1 MPSILDTVNALIS
14 LEDFKAYLSNDVND
28 EIRNDTTNDNDFE
41 RIINAVSHF
50 FNGRTGRKLL
60 YRENTEYYDG
70 DGTQVLRL
78 DNWPVVSTAAE
89 IAIYSDPDRAYGADT
104 KIAAAGII
112 IYPARGKILLD
123 GAAFATGAQATKV
136 VYTAGYV
143 ISGTVTIPWDL
154 AMAVRQMASVL
165 WKQQKD
171 KLSGLATVSIGGAS
185 VTLIE
190 EMMPKF
196 VEDVLWRE
204 SHLCGP
210 RSA

>member
-1 MPSILDTVNALIS
+1 MASVLDTANALIS

-50 FNGRTGRKLL
+50 FNGKTGRKLL

-70 DGTQVLRL
+70 NGKNILYL
-78 DNWPVVSTAAE
+78 DNWPVVSTPAT
-89 IAIYSDPDRAYGADT
+89 IALYSDPDREYGDDT

-112 IYPARGKILLD
+112 IYPARGKIRLD
-123 GAAFATGAQATKV
+123 GAYFATGAQATKV

-154 AMAVRQMASVL
+154 AMAVRQMCSVL

-185 VTLIE
+185 ITLIE
-190 EMMPKF
+190 EIMPKF
-196 VEDVLWRE
+196 VEDILWRE
-204 SHLCGP
+204 SNLYGR

>member
-1 MPSILDTVNALIS
+1 MASVLDTANALIS
-14 LEDFKAYLSNDVND
+14 LEEFKAYLSNDVND
-28 EIRNDTTNDNDFE
+28 EIRNDTGNDNDFE

-70 DGTQVLRL
+70 NGKGVLYL
-78 DNWPVVSTAAE
+78 DNWPVVSTPAT
-89 IAIYSDPDRAYGADT
+89 IAIYSDPDREYGDDT

-112 IYPARGKILLD
+112 IYPASGKILLD

-136 VYTAGYV
+136 IYTAGYV

-154 AMAVRQMASVL
+154 AMAVRMMASVL
-165 WKQQKD
+165 WKHQKD
-171 KLSGLATVSIGGAS
+171 KVSGLASVSIGGAS

-190 EMMPKF
+190 ELMPKF
-196 VEDVLWRE
+196 VEDVLCRE

>member
-1 MPSILDTVNALIS
+1 MPSVLDTTNALIA
-14 LEDFKAYLSNDVND
+14 LEDFKAYLANDMND
-28 EIRNDTTNDNDFE
+28 EIRNDTLNDNDFE

-60 YRENTEYYDG
+60 YRENTELYDG
-70 DGTQVLRL
+70 DGKDELYL

-89 IAIYSDPDRAYGADT
+89 IAIYSDPNRAHGVDT
-104 KIAAAGII
+104 QIAAAGII
-112 IYPARGKILLD
+112 IYPASGKIVLSGGYLAW
-123 GAAFATGAQATKV
+123 GPQATKV

-154 AMAVRQMASVL
+154 AMGVRMMASVL
-165 WKQQKD
+165 WKHQKD
-171 KLSGLATVSIGGAS
+171 KVSGLASVSIGGAS
-185 VTLIE
+185 ITLIE
-190 EMMPKF
+190 ELMPKF

>member
-1 MPSILDTVNALIS
+1 MPSVLDTANALIS

-28 EIRNDTTNDNDFE
+28 EIRNDTGNDNDFE

-50 FNGRTGRKLL
+50 FNGKTGRKLL
-60 YRENTEYYDG
+60 YRENTELYDG
-70 DGTQVLRL
+70 DGTQILRL
-78 DNWPVVSTAAE
+78 DNWPVVSTPAT
-89 IAIYSDPDRAYGADT
+89 IALYSDPDREYGDDT

-112 IYPARGKILLD
+112 IYSASGKIVLE

-165 WKQQKD
+165 WKHQKD
-171 KLSGLATVSIGGAS
+171 KVSGLASVSIGGAS
-185 VTLIE
+185 ITLIE
-190 EMMPKF
+190 ELMPKF
-196 VEDVLWRE
+196 VDDVLWRE
-204 SHLCGP
+204 TNIRG
-210 RSA
+210 RRAA

>member
-1 MPSILDTVNALIS
+1 MASVLDTTNALIS

-28 EIRNDTTNDNDFE
+28 EIRNDTANDNDFE

-50 FNGRTGRKLL
+50 FNGQTGRKLL

-70 DGTQVLRL
+70 NGKGVLYL
-78 DNWPVVSTAAE
+78 DNWPIVSTPAT
-89 IAIYSDPDRAYGADT
+89 IAIYSDPDREYGDDT
-104 KIAAAGII
+104 KISADDII
-112 IYPARGKILLD
+112 IYSASGKIILES
-123 GAAFATGAQATKV
+123 AYFATGAQATKV

-154 AMAVRQMASVL
+154 AMAVRQMCSVL

-190 EMMPKF
+190 KTMPKF
-196 VEDVLWRE
+196 VEDVIWHE
-204 SHLCGP
+204 SHLGGP

>member
-1 MPSILDTVNALIS
+1 MASVLDTANALIS

-28 EIRNDTTNDNDFE
+28 EIRNDTANDNDFE

-60 YRENTEYYDG
+60 YREHTEYYDG
-70 DGTQVLRL
+70 DWPNRLYL
-78 DNWPVVSTAAE
+78 DNWPVVSTPAT
-89 IAIYSDPDRAYGADT
+89 IAIYSDPDREYGDDT
-104 KIAAAGII
+104 KISADGII
-112 IYPARGKILLD
+112 IYSASGKIVLE

-154 AMAVRQMASVL
+154 AMAVRQMCSVL

-171 KLSGLATVSIGGAS
+171 KLSGLATVSIGGS
-185 VTLIE
+185 SITLIE
-190 EMMPKF
+190 ELMPKF
-196 VEDVLWRE
+196 VDDVLWRE

-210 RSA
+210 RST